1 MKTQDAQAQLKLS
14 KSNFIN
20 SKTIPISKEYTLGK
34 TLGSGAFGTVRL
46 AIHKA
51 TKQTRAVKVLK
62 KSEQDINL
70 LLREV
75 EILSKLSHPNIMQIY
90 EVFQDKSSF
99 YIVSEYCKGGELF
112 DILSNKGSLSEKE
125 TAYIMKQ
132 VLSAICYSHQN
143 NIVHRDLKPE
153 NILLDEN
160 TKDMYIKII
169 DWGCAVSFSKD
180 KKMSE
185 ADGTAYYIAPE
196 VLKECYDEKCDVW
209 SCGVILY
216 IMLCGYPPFNGATD
230 DEIFQRVREGV
241 YDFPCEEWDHIS
253 KDAKEL
259 VQNMLKINPKE
270 RYSAAQCLTHPW
282 FSKFKDKKNG
292 SNKQLAKN
300 VLSNMKKFKKSAKLE
315 QATIGVI
322 VNQLISKDERKE
334 LLKQFQDW
342 DKNGDGV
349 LSRDEI
355 IDGYRK
361 TYGAV
366 DENEIDNMISVI
378 DLDGNGVIDYNEFL
392 NCAINKEKVLS
403 NERLE
408 IAFKMFDTDGSGK
421 ISVDEIMAIFTK
433 GTKNEKGVHRE
444 IFEKMVK
451 DADENGDGEI
461 SLSEFKTIM
470 KKFFN

>member
-1 MKTQDAQAQLKLS
+1 MNNSDQSSLKLS
-14 KSNFIN
+14 KSNFIS
-20 SKTIPISKEYTLGK
+20 SKTTPISKEYTMGK

-46 AIHKA
+46 AVHKA

-112 DILSNKGSLSEKE
+112 DILSKKGSLSEKD
-125 TAYIMKQ
+125 TARIMKQ

-153 NILLDEN
+153 NILLDDNSKE
-160 TKDMYIKII
+160 MYIKII
-169 DWGCAVSFSKD
+169 DWGCAVSFSTG
-180 KKMSE
+180 KKMNE

-196 VLKECYDEKCDVW
+196 VLKESYDEKCDVW

-216 IMLCGYPPFNGATD
+216 IMLCGYPPFNGTTD
-230 DEIFQRVREGV
+230 EEIFDQVRKGQFD
-241 YDFPCEEWDHIS
+241 YPKEEWDNIS
-253 KDAKEL
+253 KDAKDL
-259 VQNMLKINPKE
+259 VGHMLTLDPKK
-270 RYSAAQCLTHPW
+270 RYSAAECLAHPW
-282 FSKFKDKKNG
+282 FERYKDKSA
-292 SNKQLAKN
+292 SNKNLAKN
-300 VLSNMKKFKKSAKLE
+300 VCANMKKFKNSSKLE

-322 VNQLISKDERKE
+322 VNQLVSKDERKE

-349 LSRDEI
+349 LSREEI
-355 IDGYRK
+355 IEGYRK

-366 DENEIDNMISVI
+366 DENEIDNMIHII

-392 NCAINKEKVLS
+392 NCAINKEKILS

-408 IAFKMFDTDGSGK
+408 IAFKTFDTDGSGK
-421 ISVDEIMAIFTK
+421 ISVDEIMDIFTK
-433 GTKNEKGVHRE
+433 GTKNNKGVNRE
-444 IFEKMVK
+444 VFEKMVK
-451 DADENGDGEI
+451 EADENGDGEI
-461 SLSEFKTIM
+461 SFSEFKTIM

>member
-1 MKTQDAQAQLKLS
+1 MKTQDDQAQLKLS

-20 SKTIPISKEYTLGK
+20 SKTTPISKEYTLGK

-125 TAYIMKQ
+125 TAHIMKQ

-169 DWGCAVSFSKD
+169 DWGCAVSFTKD

-241 YDFPCEEWDHIS
+241 YDFPSEEWDHIS
-253 KDAKEL
+253 KDAKDL
-259 VQNMLKINPKE
+259 VKNMLKINPKE

-282 FSKFKDKKNG
+282 FSKFNDKKNG
-292 SNKQLAKN
+292 TNKQLAKN
-300 VLSNMKKFKKSAKLE
+300 VLSNMKKFKKNSKLE

-334 LLKQFQDW
+334 LLKQFQEW

-349 LSRDEI
+349 LNREEI

-392 NCAINKEKVLS
+392 NCAINKDKVLS

-433 GTKNEKGVHRE
+433 GTKNEKDVHRE

-461 SLSEFKTIM
+461 SLAEFKKIM

>member
-1 MKTQDAQAQLKLS
+1 MNPADQDNLKLS
-14 KSNFIN
+14 KSNFIS
-20 SKTIPISKEYTLGK
+20 SKTIPISKEYTMGK

-62 KSEQDINL
+62 KSEQDMEL

-90 EVFQDKSSF
+90 EVFQDKTSF

-112 DILSNKGSLSEKE
+112 DILSKKGSLSEKE
-125 TAYIMKQ
+125 TAHIIKQ
-132 VLSAICYSHQN
+132 VLSAICYSHKN

-153 NILLDEN
+153 NILLDDN
-160 TKDMYIKII
+160 TKEMLIKII
-169 DWGCAVSFSKD
+169 DWGCAVSFSTG
-180 KKMSE
+180 KKLSE

-196 VLKECYDEKCDVW
+196 VLKESYDEKCDVW
-209 SCGVILY
+209 SVGVILY

-230 DEIFQRVREGV
+230 DEIFDKVKKGEFD
-241 YDFPCEEWDHIS
+241 YPKEEWDHIS
-253 KDAKEL
+253 KEARDL
-259 VQNMLKINPKE
+259 VAHMLTVEPKN
-270 RYSAAQCLTHPW
+270 RYSAVECLAHPW
-282 FSKFKDKKNG
+282 FQKHAEKTS
-292 SNKQLAKN
+292 SNKNVAKA
-300 VLSNMKKFKKSAKLE
+300 VLSNMKKFKHNSKLE

-322 VNQLISKDERKE
+322 VNQIVSKEERKE

-361 TYGAV
+361 TYGSV
-366 DENEIDNMISVI
+366 DENEIDNMIHII

-392 NCAINKEKVLS
+392 SCAINKEKIMS

-408 IAFKMFDTDGSGK
+408 THLRHLI
-421 ISVDEIMAIFTK
+421 VMAVGRFPLM
-433 GTKNEKGVHRE
+433 R
-444 IFEKMVK
+444 
-451 DADENGDGEI
+451 
-461 SLSEFKTIM
+461 
-470 KKFFN
+470 